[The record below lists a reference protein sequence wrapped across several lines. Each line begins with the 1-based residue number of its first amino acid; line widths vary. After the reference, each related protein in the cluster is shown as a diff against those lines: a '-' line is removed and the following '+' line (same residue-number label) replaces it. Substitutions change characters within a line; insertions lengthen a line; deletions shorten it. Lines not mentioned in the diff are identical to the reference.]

1 MSKNNITNRLADL
14 QETLGYRF
22 KHPEYLKQSLTHPSH
37 HSQYPEEGDH
47 NQRLEFLGD
56 ALLSAIL
63 AAELFNRLPK
73 AREGTLTRN
82 RAIIANGSY
91 LAEMAS
97 HLGIEIC
104 IQLSESEKKNF
115 TRSRNSILED
125 TIEAIVAA
133 IYLDSDWET
142 TRKTVLEWFGDL
154 EEKSDEI
161 IHGHNPKGRLQELV
175 QPKFG
180 NDAIEYTMT
189 GETGPDHEKSF
200 KVDVMINGN
209 KAGEGLGYSKK
220 EAEENAARNAL
231 EVWTDKIVP
240 KSQ

>member
-1 MSKNNITNRLADL
+1 MGKDNITIRMADL
-14 QETLGYRF
+14 QEMLGYRF
-22 KHPEYLKQSLTHPSH
+22 KNLEYLQQSLTHPSH
-37 HSQYPEEGDH
+37 QSQHPEDGDH

-63 AAELFNRLPK
+63 ADELFNRLPK

-82 RAIIANGSY
+82 RAIIANGTY

-97 HLGIEIC
+97 RLGLETC
-104 IQLSESEKKNF
+104 IRLSESEKKNF

-180 NDAIEYTMT
+180 NNAIEYTMT
-189 GETGPDHEKSF
+189 GESGPDHEKSF
-200 KVDVMINGN
+200 KVEVMINGN
-209 KAGEGLGYSKK
+209 KLGEGLGYSKK
-220 EAEENAARNAL
+220 
-231 EVWTDKIVP
+231 D
-240 KSQ
+240 

>member
-1 MSKNNITNRLADL
+1 M
-14 QETLGYRF
+14 
-22 KHPEYLKQSLTHPSH
+22 
-37 HSQYPEEGDH
+37 
-47 NQRLEFLGD
+47 
-56 ALLSAIL
+56 LSAIL
-63 AAELFNRLPK
+63 ADELFNRLPK

-82 RAIIANGSY
+82 RAIIANGTY

-97 HLGIEIC
+97 RLGLETC
-104 IQLSESEKKNF
+104 IRLSESEKKNF

-180 NDAIEYTMT
+180 NNAIEYTMT
-189 GETGPDHEKSF
+189 GESGPDHEKSF
-200 KVDVMINGN
+200 KVEVMINGN
-209 KAGEGLGYSKK
+209 KLGEGLGYSKK

-231 EVWTDKIVP
+231 EVWTEKTEP
-240 KSQ
+240 ESQ